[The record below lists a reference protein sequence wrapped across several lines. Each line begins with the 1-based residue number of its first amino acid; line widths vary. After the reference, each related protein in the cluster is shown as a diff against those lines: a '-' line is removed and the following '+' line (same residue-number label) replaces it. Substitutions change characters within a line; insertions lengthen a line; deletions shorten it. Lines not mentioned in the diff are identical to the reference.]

1 MPGGETMASTS
12 RAVGVLGPGSVGL
25 FATVLVVGCHLL
37 AVERGRIIGSRAVT
51 AAAAASV
58 PTALLAHGEFGCK
71 AKVLELECSSEFD
84 PTIIWRRQAQRLFD
98 DSMIPRRC
106 GPVEAKI

>member
-58 PTALLAHGEFGCK
+58 RRLILAMVNLD
-71 AKVLELECSSEFD
+71 ARQVLELECSSEFD